1 MSAGTRLAPSISETT
16 SKSPRGTLYRGRE
29 GMWSWVLHRI
39 TGVAIFFFLLVHV
52 LDTALIRVSPEAYNA
67 VIGTYK
73 NEIMA
78 LGEVVLV
85 AAIVFHAMNGLRI
98 ILIDFWSKGA
108 RLQRQLFW
116 GVLAVLGDPDR
127 RLRSSPS
134 LARLQRFRRG
144 SLMSA
149 QTVAAPTRRRRG
161 VNLEK
166 WGWVFMRASGVVLIV
181 LIFGHLFVNLMVG
194 EGIHALDF
202 AFIAGKFATPFWQWW
217 DVLMLWLALIHGG
230 NGMRTI
236 VNDYV
241 TTPKLRAVLVWA
253 IGLAAGLLII
263 LGTLVVFTFDPCLG
277 VTESSTLW
285 DTCVAAGVVGN

>member
-1 MSAGTRLAPSISETT
+1 
-16 SKSPRGTLYRGRE
+16 
-29 GMWSWVLHRI
+29 
-39 TGVAIFFFLLVHV
+39 
-52 LDTALIRVSPEAYNA
+52 
-67 VIGTYK
+67 
-73 NEIMA
+73 
-78 LGEVVLV
+78 
-85 AAIVFHAMNGLRI
+85 
-98 ILIDFWSKGA
+98 
-108 RLQRQLFW
+108 
-116 GVLAVLGDPDR
+116 
-127 RLRSSPS
+127 
-134 LARLQRFRRG
+134 
-144 SLMSA
+144 MSA
-149 QTVAAPTRRRRG
+149 QTVAAPARRRRG

-217 DVLMLWLALIHGG
+217 DVLMLWLAFIHGG

-241 TTPKLRAVLVWA
+241 TNEKVRKALVWA
-253 IGLAAGLLII
+253 IGLAAGLLIV

-285 DTCVAAGVVGN
+285 DTCQAAGN